1 VRHVGIAAPFLRRNV
16 DTDIIA
22 PINPNGISGL
32 SRAERAFEP
41 LRYFSD
47 GRENPDFVLN
57 QEAYRNASILLAGE
71 NFGTGS
77 APESEVFRLMAYGIR
92 SVIAPGFGPE
102 FYSECLTFGMLPV
115 TLSEEVIE
123 KLAEGVVSNPRLE
136 MTVDLEGQVI
146 EVSGMDPVSFSM
158 DARARNKLLQGLSD
172 LDEMR
177 QHSENVATFRNHDRN
192 RRPWVYNWRD
202 EVSLPA
208 TLTSQGS
215 KSGGREA

>member
-1 VRHVGIAAPFLRRNV
+1 MVAAASGPRFVRHTGIAALLLP
-16 DTDIIA
+16 DA
-22 PINPNGISGL
+22 S
-32 SRAERAFEP
+32 
-41 LRYFSD
+41 
-47 GRENPDFVLN
+47 ENPDFALD
-57 QEAYRNASILLAGE
+57 QEPYRDATILLAGE

-77 APESEVFRLMAYGIR
+77 APESEVFRLMAFGIR
-92 SVIAPGFGPE
+92 SVIAPGFGSE

-123 KLAEGVVSNPRLE
+123 KLAEGVVSNPGLE
-136 MTVDLEGQVI
+136 MTVDLKGQVI
-146 EVSGMDPVSFSM
+146 EVSGMGPVSFSM

-177 QHSENVATFRNHDRN
+177 QHSENVVAFRNHDRN
-192 RRPWVYNWRD
+192 RRPWIYKLRD

>member
-1 VRHVGIAAPFLRRNV
+1 MRTLPVVVAGSGPRFVRHTGIVAPLL
-16 DTDIIA
+16 
-22 PINPNGISGL
+22 P
-32 SRAERAFEP
+32 
-41 LRYFSD
+41 D
-47 GRENPDFVLN
+47 GSENPDFVLD
-57 QEAYRNASILLAGE
+57 QEPYRDASILLAGE

-102 FYSECLTFGMLPV
+102 FYSSCLTFGMLPV

-123 KLAEGVVSNPRLE
+123 KITDRVVSNPGVE

-146 EVSGMDPVSFSM
+146 EVSGMEPVSFSL
-158 DARARNKLLQGLSD
+158 DDRARNKLLQGLSD

-177 QHSENVATFRNHDRN
+177 QHSENVVAFRNHDRN
-192 RRPWVYNWRD
+192 RRPWIYDRRD
-202 EVSLPA
+202 EVPLLA
-208 TLTSQGS
+208 NLTSQGS